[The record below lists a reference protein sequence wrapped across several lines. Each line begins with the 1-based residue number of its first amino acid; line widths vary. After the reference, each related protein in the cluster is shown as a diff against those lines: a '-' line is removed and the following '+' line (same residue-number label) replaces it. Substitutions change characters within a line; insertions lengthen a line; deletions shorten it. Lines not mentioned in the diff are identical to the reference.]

1 MGAPHPTD
9 RKHSVLMSRVLML
22 RVRRMIA
29 ASAERSM
36 VAVAVA
42 LAGTLVAACSTG
54 GSATS
59 NQQTNYVPVDGG
71 GVIATYDVGHRALV
85 PQIAGK
91 DLAGNDFDLA
101 QFAGKVIVLNFWASW
116 CPPCRS
122 EAPAL
127 EQVYTDTRSAG
138 VQFVGIDIREN
149 GVSDGAH
156 FATAHKIDYPSIAD
170 QADRVALAF
179 RGHVVPQSPPTTLV
193 IDRSG
198 HIAARGLG
206 EMRYAQLVQ
215 VVRAVAG
222 ETT

>member
-1 MGAPHPTD
+1 MTRFHPTD
-9 RKHSVLMSRVLML
+9 PNPAALVT
-22 RVRRMIA
+22 RVRRVIA
-29 ASAERSM
+29 AA
-36 VAVAVA
+36 A
-42 LAGTLVAACSTG
+42 LALFGTLAAACSTAG
-54 GSATS
+54 GATS
-59 NQQTNYVPVDGG
+59 NQQTNYVQVDGG
-71 GVIATYDVGHRALV
+71 GVIATYTSGHRTLM
-85 PQIAGK
+85 PHIAGK
-91 DLAGNDFDLA
+91 DLGGHDLDLA
-101 QFAGKVIVLNFWASW
+101 QFSGKVIVLNFWASW

-127 EQVYTDTRSAG
+127 EQTYTDTRSAG

-149 GVSDGAH
+149 GLSDGVH
-156 FATAHKIDYPSIAD
+156 FAAAHNIDYPSISD

-215 VVRAVAG
+215 VVRAVAA